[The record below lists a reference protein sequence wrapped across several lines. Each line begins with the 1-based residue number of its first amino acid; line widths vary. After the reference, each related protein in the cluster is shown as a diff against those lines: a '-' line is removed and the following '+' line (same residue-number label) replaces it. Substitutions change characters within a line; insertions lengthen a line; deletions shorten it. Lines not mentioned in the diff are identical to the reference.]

1 MRLKMFINI
10 VTQNILLTVSFIY
23 LFFFF
28 FYTSYE
34 AVIALQLKNFF
45 KKEFSIYIFSLQKQ
59 ECEQTY

>member
-10 VTQNILLTVSFIY
+10 VTQNILLTVSFI
-23 LFFFF
+23 FF

>member
-1 MRLKMFINI
+1 MFINI
-10 VTQNILLTVSFIY
+10 ITQNILLIVSFID
-23 LFFFF
+23 FF

-59 ECEQTY
+59 EREQRY

>member
-1 MRLKMFINI
+1 MFIKI
-10 VTQNILLTVSFIY
+10 ITQNILLIVSFID
-23 LFFFF
+23 FF

-59 ECEQTY
+59 EREQRY